1 MAYAVKYLFRFESV
15 NGTTR
20 EIRILKDG
28 YSGDP
33 IQRAL
38 GRAPILK
45 KQQNGP
51 VCGTSLEIYA
61 ECHVDQEFIEFYTS
75 DPKAYRVDVYDGN
88 TMLWQGWITPEL
100 YSEPDIAPPYDVQVV
115 ATDGVGEL
123 KLYDFAPQ
131 GMKSLRAMFTYLLGK
146 TGLGTDIYLISSL
159 QAANTGAGAFL
170 DMTLNLDYM
179 EGKTCYEVLTHLL
192 DTMHASIT
200 WWGGHWIVTRENNV
214 TFSSGKVRYY
224 NPSGNQALLDDSVQ
238 QLGAVYQ
245 DPAWPVGHLNT
256 VIDPAKNKVAVQ
268 APWHTVRGLQNPD
281 MTTDTQWVKNS
292 GAVYDDSYHG
302 YSLPWLGV
310 RAGGYA
316 AIKQSVQMAGI
327 RVPMTFTMKGTGCG
341 RIQIGDPRTPVWTNG
356 SAFAMITYQVGSKH
370 YVVRNGSDGYFWDEH
385 DPSKFFFDLFHTD
398 GGNTDGIPGQHFYSV
413 LADRIDAEQLT
424 VDAIPAFEQDGLFSA
439 GTLTVF
445 LAGVNC
451 ILYGAELNIVVP
463 KGYKD
468 ILRLDNGA
476 RGEGDEAEVSFGRV
490 TPDVAYYQEFLQG
503 ILFNAGDLITEF
515 SDDNFTAGMDF
526 LSFISRDYARS
537 VALPRA
543 RVEGTAS
550 LEQAVKIPP
559 LVFLKDSMYFWI
571 ETWSWDMYEDE
582 LRFAAKTLPSATLT
596 VESEVL
602 TEAAGEMA
610 TSGSGSGGGIG
621 SSAPSMAGYYTKEE
635 VDAAI
640 AAALEK
646 YVTLDTT
653 QAIAGWKQFLH
664 VNGIKI
670 GKARIWWDEAK
681 GALYI
686 DQMLVTYDDQV
697 IDGGSSPTGG
707 SFDGSFDNSFN

>member
-38 GRAPILK
+38 GRAPLLK

-75 DPKAYRVDVYDGN
+75 DPKAYRVDVYDGGAL
-88 TMLWQGWITPEL
+88 LWQGWITPEL

-159 QAANTGAGAFL
+159 QAADTGAGAFL

-224 NPSGNQALLDDSVQ
+224 NPSGNQALLDESVQ

-256 VIDPAKNKVAVQ
+256 VIDPAKKKVVVQ
-268 APWHTVRGLQNPD
+268 APWHPSTAFVNSEMNTDTAWAKAHNASFDATKKAYYLPDNAVPYQQNPLAEISQAISMRGL
-281 MTTDTQWVKNS
+281 
-292 GAVYDDSYHG
+292 
-302 YSLPWLGV
+302 
-310 RAGGYA
+310 
-316 AIKQSVQMAGI
+316 
-327 RVPMTFTMKGTGCG
+327 RVPMTFSGKFCATELPPFSGAVYGGVVGVEAVYNIGGISYYLAKDENGDTVWKQGAG
-341 RIQIGDPRTPVWTNG
+341 GQYDFQIRL
-356 SAFAMITYQVGSKH
+356 SQV
-370 YVVRNGSDGYFWDEH
+370 
-385 DPSKFFFDLFHTD
+385 
-398 GGNTDGIPGQHFYSV
+398 NTDETS
-413 LADRIDAEQLT
+413 AE
-424 VDAIPAFEQDGLFSA
+424 AISFTFPPLMINGTYPA
-439 GTLTVF
+439 GTLTFRIVGRAALVF
-445 LAGVNC
+445 NAFLD
-451 ILYGAELNIVVP
+451 IVVP

-476 RGEGDEAEVSFGRV
+476 RGDGDETEISFGRV

-515 SDDNFTAGMDF
+515 SDDNFTAGTDF

-559 LVFLKDSMYFWI
+559 LVFLKDDMYFWI
-571 ETWSWDMYEDE
+571 ETWSWDMHEDE

-596 VESEVL
+596 VESEIL
-602 TEAAGEMA
+602 TEAGGELS
-610 TSGSGSGGGIG
+610 TSGSGPGGGIG
-621 SSAPSMAGYYTKEE
+621 SSAPSMEGYYTKEE

-670 GKARIWWDEAK
+670 GKARIWWDETK

-697 IDGGSSPTGG
+697 IDGGSSPAGG